1 MTAASKSVYYFGLY
15 LYLTGITLIFIP
27 NLFLSTLGLPETHE
41 VWIRVVGVLAMVIG
55 FYYHRSAVKNNK
67 EFFKLTV
74 TARTFV
80 FVSFILFVI
89 FKMVPTILI
98 LIGLID
104 FLGAMWT
111 RTALKINENDILS

>member
-55 FYYHRSAVKNNK
+55 FYYHRSAVKK
-67 EFFKLTV
+67 C
-74 TARTFV
+74 
-80 FVSFILFVI
+80 
-89 FKMVPTILI
+89 
-98 LIGLID
+98 
-104 FLGAMWT
+104 
-111 RTALKINENDILS
+111 ALAGDNLRVLPFCKF